1 MPLQFGIIPRPP
13 VLARAQHWCR
23 ATFLNSCPH
32 AWLVLKPTCG
42 VFVML
47 MSSGNG
53 DSTDIGRSV
62 MKWGRD
68 GELSVLDLRSILER
82 LSAVDEQAAGLMDC
96 PLNPPN

>member
-1 MPLQFGIIPRPP
+1 M
-13 VLARAQHWCR
+13 
-23 ATFLNSCPH
+23 
-32 AWLVLKPTCG
+32 LKPTRE